1 MDEKYLTQSR
11 RYPMYLFTS
20 ETVSAGH
27 PDKCADIIADS
38 IVDRLLQSDPKSKVA
53 TETFL
58 SGNHIIIGGEVKT
71 TAATSE
77 AFYRDIAQKALRKIG
92 YPESEGFERG
102 ETLYPDEADIHVY
115 VSEQSPDIT
124 RGVEKEDEEI
134 GAGDQGI
141 MFGYATSERDDYMP
155 TALAYARE
163 IRDVLYD
170 YALEHPETFGVD
182 LKTQVTMDYGTKEN
196 FDHCKPVKVSQ
207 IVVAISHSKNI
218 TQKTVQQLVRKLIIE
233 KVKFKEGHFDEK
245 SVIFY
250 INNTGRFVRHSPIAD
265 SGLTGRKVVCDT
277 YGGYAPIGGGS
288 QSSKDYSKVD
298 RSALYAARWIAKHIV
313 AAGLAQKALVQ
324 LAYVIAEPKPIS
336 VTVDTQHTALS
347 GISDEVLSQK
357 IREAFPLTPKWI
369 TQKFGLDRPGKEHFL
384 YADVAAKGQVGYEE
398 YPWEQLDELE
408 WFEELKK

>member
-1 MDEKYLTQSR
+1 
-11 RYPMYLFTS
+11 MYLFTS

-71 TAATSE
+71 SATTND
-77 AFYRDIAQKALRKIG
+77 AFYKDITKKALHKIG
-92 YPESEGFERG
+92 YPESKGFERG

-124 RGVEKEDEEI
+124 QGVEKADEEI

-163 IRDVLYD
+163 IRDVLYG

-207 IVVAISHSKNI
+207 IVVAIAHSEKV
-218 TQKTVQQLVRKLIIE
+218 TQKEVQQLVRKLIIE
-233 KVKFKEGHFDEK
+233 KVKFNEGHFDEAN
-245 SVIFY
+245 VLFY
-250 INNTGRFVRHSPIAD
+250 INNTGRFVRHSPVAD

-313 AAGLAQKALVQ
+313 AAGLAEKALVQ
-324 LAYVIAEPKPIS
+324 LAYVIAEPRPLS
-336 VTVDTQHTALS
+336 VT
-347 GISDEVLSQK
+347 
-357 IREAFPLTPKWI
+357 
-369 TQKFGLDRPGKEHFL
+369 
-384 YADVAAKGQVGYEE
+384 
-398 YPWEQLDELE
+398 
-408 WFEELKK
+408 